1 LNPEAASGQMRRCP
15 EGSPDMKLMI
25 SAIALAFA
33 APAFAQAPAAAPAEP
48 VTVIHAGTLL
58 ATPGRPARRQASVI
72 VRGRRIAEVRDGY
85 VDVPGARVLDL
96 RDSTVMPGF
105 IDMHVH
111 LVGLDDRLQ
120 RRLQEPL
127 RDYEDEAYTAVHNAR
142 KTLLAGFT
150 TVRDLGAEP
159 RTILSLRDAINAGQF
174 AGPTIVAAGAGV
186 AVTGGHGDVNGL
198 NRELESI
205 RKPLATHVCDGP
217 DDCRRAT
224 REQVSEGADVIKL
237 KASGG
242 VLSNVPGGLAQQM
255 MDDELRAVVE
265 AAKSF
270 GRKVAAHAHGVDG
283 INAALRAGVDSIEH
297 GTFTDDETFR
307 LYKQTGAYYVPTLV
321 APAAAL
327 ADGQRGALTPAQYEK
342 AKEAAGNA
350 EKSFARA
357 VREGVKIAF
366 GTDSGVS
373 PHGLNAQEFSL
384 MVRNGMSPAAAIR
397 SATVDAA
404 ELLGRSATIGTIEA
418 GKDADIV
425 AVRGDPVAD
434 IRLLE
439 TIGFVMKHGRVHK
452 LGGERQLTDVD

>member
-1 LNPEAASGQMRRCP
+1 MKMLSLLASAALLLATP
-15 EGSPDMKLMI
+15 
-25 SAIALAFA
+25 ALA
-33 APAFAQAPAAAPAEP
+33 QPAEP

-58 ATPGRPARRQASVI
+58 AEPGKAPLTNASVI
-72 VRGRRIAEVRDGY
+72 VRGAKIEAVQAGF
-85 VDVPGARVLDL
+85 VDVPGARVVDL
-96 RDSTVMPGF
+96 RSSTVMPGL
-105 IDMHVH
+105 IDSHVH
-111 LVGLDDRLQ
+111 LIGMDDRLQ
-120 RRLQEPL
+120 RRLQENL
-127 RDYEDEAYTAVHNAR
+127 RDYEDEAYTGLLNAR

-198 NRELESI
+198 NRDLESVL
-205 RKPLATHVCDGP
+205 KPRATHVCDGA

-255 MDDELRAVVE
+255 MDDELRAVVLT
-265 AAKSF
+265 AKSF

-297 GTFTDDETFR
+297 GTFTNDETFR
-307 LYKQTGAYYVPTLV
+307 LYKQTGAYYVPTLL

-327 ADGQRGALTPAQYEK
+327 ADGQRGVLTAAQFEK
-342 AKEAAGNA
+342 ARQAAGNA

-357 VREGVKIAF
+357 IREGVKIAF
-366 GTDSGVS
+366 GTDTGVS
-373 PHGLNAQEFSL
+373 PHGRNAEEFAL
-384 MVRNGMSPAAAIR
+384 MVKNGMSPALAIR

-404 ELLGRSATIGTIEA
+404 ELLDISSRVGTIAA
-418 GKDADIV
+418 GKDADII
-425 AVRGDPVAD
+425 AVEGDPTHN

-439 TIGFVMKHGRVHK
+439 NVGFVMKHGRVHK
-452 LGGERQLTDVD
+452 LAGQRQLTSVD

>member
-1 LNPEAASGQMRRCP
+1 MPLRASLAAV
-15 EGSPDMKLMI
+15 
-25 SAIALAFA
+25 ALALA
-33 APAFAQAPAAAPAEP
+33 APALAQDPAPPAEP
-48 VTVIHAGTLL
+48 VTVIHAGTLI
-58 ATPGRPARRQASVI
+58 AVPGQPPRREASVV
-72 VRGRRIAEVRDGY
+72 VRGRRIAEVRSGY
-85 VDVPGARVLDL
+85 VDMPGARIVDL

-120 RRLQEPL
+120 SRLQQPF
-127 RDYEDEAYTAVHNAR
+127 RDYEDEAYTALLNAR
-142 KTLLAGFT
+142 RTLLAGFA

-174 AGPTIVAAGAGV
+174 AGPTIFAAGAGV

-198 NRELESI
+198 NRDLESVL
-205 RKPLATHVCDGP
+205 KPRARHVCDGA

-255 MDDELRAVVE
+255 MDDELRAVVLT
-265 AAKSF
+265 ARTF

-283 INAALRAGVDSIEH
+283 INAALKAGVDSIEH
-297 GTFTDDETFR
+297 GTFTNDETFR
-307 LYKQTGAYYVPTLV
+307 LYKQTGAYYVPTLM

-327 ADGQRGALTPAQYEK
+327 ADGRRGALTPAQQQK
-342 AKEAAGNA
+342 AQEAAGNA
-350 EKSFARA
+350 ERSFARA

-373 PHGLNAQEFSL
+373 AHGLNGQEFGL
-384 MVRNGMSPAAAIR
+384 MVRNGMTPAAAIR
-397 SATVDAA
+397 SATVAA
-404 ELLGRSATIGTIEA
+404 ADLLGRSDSIGTIEG

-425 AVRGDPVAD
+425 AVRGDPTAD
-434 IRLLE
+434 VRLLE
-439 TIGFVMKHGRVHK
+439 NVQFVMKHGRVHK
-452 LGGERQLTDVD
+452 LGGERQLTGVD